1 MRKYLI
7 LPISLMIVAGCGGG
21 GTTTSYSNTGGDN
34 QTNTQTNNRTY
45 KGAKKSFDINES
57 NQIVEVHQTKNLE
70 LTLNIDSPKDIYVVT
85 TSHFNNQQV
94 SISSPSATS
103 DVEQNYKELSV
114 DNTKIKDKTPQKV
127 LDFRKNVF
135 NMLHKNALNKQSTI
149 LKRSKVL
156 STNEGDT
163 FNFCTDMNMNDESC
177 THYIEATAKKVER
190 DIPTKFGTKNL
201 VVWVANDE
209 LNNNTITQ
217 DMIDKLANNFL
228 QNSDNSH
235 YDDDIYD
242 WDTNIYG
249 KAWGSNASSVDPDL
263 IGDDNTI
270 NILIYTIYDKN
281 HHDDTIAGYFWS
293 KDNFKRSSLA
303 ASNEKIMFYVNSKLY
318 ANNEKETFTTLAH
331 EFQHMIHFYQRK
343 VLIGVNDSTWF
354 DEMMSETT
362 EDLVATKIK
371 YNGPRSVAYY
381 NGAAGPI
388 ECTYLNNNRK
398 YCGRFPDFNKNNTL
412 SLTNWNNTVADYSKV
427 SSFGTFLTR
436 NYGGAKVLHNL
447 MYSKNTDELAVL
459 DATGEKDF
467 ETLLNKW
474 GEGVILS
481 DVDDLNSS
489 KPKYN
494 FGDFKYTTYGDIT
507 YKLGSINFFNYDPQ
521 PSMNS
526 SKTLNKDANLYYKVG
541 SNLSG
546 QVKIDVDI
554 EKGGDVIIIAK

>member
-201 VVWVANDE
+201 VVWVENDE
-209 LNNNTITQ
+209 FDNDTVTQ

-270 NILIYTIYDKN
+270 NILLFDMQN
-281 HHDDTIAGYFWS
+281 DNLAGYFWS
-293 KDNFKRSSLA
+293 KDNFKRTYVG

-318 ANNEKETFTTLAH
+318 ANDEKETFTTLAH

-481 DVDDLNSS
+481 DVDDLDSS

>member
-21 GTTTSYSNTGGDN
+21 GTTTSYNNTGGDN

-201 VVWVANDE
+201 VVWVENDE
-209 LNNNTITQ
+209 FDNDTVTQ

-270 NILIYTIYDKN
+270 NILLFDMQN
-281 HHDDTIAGYFWS
+281 DNLAGYFWS
-293 KDNFKRSSLA
+293 KDNFKRTYVG

-318 ANNEKETFTTLAH
+318 ANDEKETFTTLAH

-481 DVDDLNSS
+481 DVDDLDSS